1 MYYQTTSCTTQVYQ
15 TCSSGCNGNSCS
27 IIATSTAT
35 STLVTNPVTS
45 VQASSTMDLL
55 NAFSSG
61 VTLTAAPV
69 GTATP
74 LSVILN
80 SDTSNVAQIASN
92 GSSTIVNAGT
102 ISSIQPLTSQQTF
115 TSGDLGNGAVSSN
128 STQSTSAVLKILGDL
143 KAALV
148 WAINYLN
155 PFSATK

>member
-1 MYYQTTSCTTQVYQ
+1 
-15 TCSSGCNGNSCS
+15 
-27 IIATSTAT
+27 
-35 STLVTNPVTS
+35 
-45 VQASSTMDLL
+45 MDLL